1 MKKAIL
7 GFIGGTVFG
16 AAAVTILGMFLCEY
30 VEGLP
35 EEKPADE
42 SEDYAN

>member
-16 AAAVTILGMFLCEY
+16 AAAITILGLFLCEY

-35 EEKPADE
+35 DEKPGKNFAD
-42 SEDYAN
+42 